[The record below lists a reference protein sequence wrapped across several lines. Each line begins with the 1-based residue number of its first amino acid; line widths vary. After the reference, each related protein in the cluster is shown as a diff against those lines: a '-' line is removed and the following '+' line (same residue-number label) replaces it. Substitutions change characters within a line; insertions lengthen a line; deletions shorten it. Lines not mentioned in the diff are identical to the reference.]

1 MATRGERMKR
11 HGYRMLLV
19 YLMLIFIMPCNATG
33 ADIKEIAAKAYVV
46 GPGDVLQIQVW
57 DHDDL
62 NRDVTVSQNGSFSF
76 PFIGKINT
84 TNRSVQDI
92 ENLLT
97 RELGDGYIV
106 APQVIVSVLQY
117 NYKKVFLFGEV
128 LRPGS
133 YPLQGDLHLLELISQ
148 AGGFTDD
155 HGTICKIV
163 RTKRKHQTST
173 PVSIEEAN
181 ENEIITVD
189 LYKLVS
195 GHLNENIEIFPG
207 DSIYINATDHI
218 FVTGEV
224 ISPGEIKYLNGMTV
238 RQAISIAGGG
248 TATAAVNRTTIV
260 RLKNGRE
267 VKIRP
272 GLSDPVFPN
281 DIIRVPESFF

>member
-1 MATRGERMKR
+1 MKR
-11 HGYRMLLV
+11 QSYRILLIH
-19 YLMLIFIMPCNATG
+19 LMLFIILPFKGIG
-33 ADIKEIAAKAYVV
+33 AEIKDIASKAYIV

-62 NRDVTVSQNGSFSF
+62 NRNVTVSQNGSFTF
-76 PFIGKINT
+76 PFIGKIST
-84 TNRSVQDI
+84 MERSVQDI

-97 RELGDGYIV
+97 EKLSDGYIV
-106 APQVIVSVLQY
+106 APQVIVSVTQY
-117 NYKKVFLFGEV
+117 NNKKVFLFGEV

-133 YPLQGDLHLLELISQ
+133 YPLQGNIRLLELISQ

-155 HGTICKIV
+155 HGTVCKIV
-163 RTKRKHQTST
+163 RTKRKSQTSA
-173 PVSIEEAN
+173 PVSIKDAS
-181 ENEIITVD
+181 ENEITTVD
-189 LYKLVS
+189 LNRLIS
-195 GHLNENIEIFPG
+195 GNLSENVELFPG
-207 DSIYINATDHI
+207 DSIYINAADHI

-224 ISPGEIKYLNGMTV
+224 REPGEIKYLKGMTV

-248 TATAAVNRTTIV
+248 TTTAAVNRTTIV

-267 VKIRP
+267 VKVRP